1 MGKSKKKSLLLRD
14 AQSDGPC
21 LTPRPSPTDNR
32 NSRSHLGGSPISTLV
47 FPKKA
52 LGGFSPHPHVSQV
65 PVTNE
70 VSFTETLDYVN
81 NVVPGSSSVVGVER
95 QALDGCPGSL
105 AGHNMNVSQQALVVA
120 GPQPSSSSFRLP
132 LAGGVNGHSSGVVP
146 PDGSGQGPPPSSSPP
161 QVLLYLLLMKIALG
175 SLHCPPLP
183 LALTLLMFV
192 NFIILMYVLCYLKI
206 LVNLETS
213 GNCV

>member
-1 MGKSKKKSLLLRD
+1 MPSRMVLVSHHDHPLLTIATLD
-14 AQSDGPC
+14 
-21 LTPRPSPTDNR
+21 LI
-32 NSRSHLGGSPISTLV
+32 LGAPPYQPL
-47 FPKKA
+47 FFQKKA

-70 VSFTETLDYVN
+70 VSFTETLDYMN

-161 QVLLYLLLMKIALG
+161 PGIAL
-175 SLHCPPLP
+175 SIVDEDCPRVTTLP
-183 LALTLLMFV
+183 TTAFGPDLTHV
-192 NFIILMYVLCYLKI
+192 C
-206 LVNLETS
+206 
-213 GNCV
+213 

>member
-1 MGKSKKKSLLLRD
+1 MRKSKKKSLLLRD

-21 LTPRPSPTDNR
+21 LTPRPSPADNR

-70 VSFTETLDYVN
+70 VSFTETLDYMN

-161 QVLLYLLLMKIALG
+161 PGIAL
-175 SLHCPPLP
+175 SIVDEDCPRVTTLP
-183 LALTLLMFV
+183 TTAFGPDLTHV
-192 NFIILMYVLCYLKI
+192 C
-206 LVNLETS
+206 
-213 GNCV
+213 